1 MKEDHLL
8 DSETLLAA
16 HSTSLYD
23 LSFLLSTTILS
34 CGYQPAFTMV
44 LIVNA
49 ASRPVFRKLFFGK
62 MAINIYPPGR
72 RGSGL
77 AHADSDMGL

>member
-1 MKEDHLL
+1 MNED
-8 DSETLLAA
+8 DSVDFRHFARSPQFFTLR
-16 HSTSLYD
+16 
-23 LSFLLSTTILS
+23 SFVSAIKLS
-34 CGYQPAFTMV
+34 CGYQPAFKMV
-44 LIVNA
+44 FIVNA

-62 MAINIYPPGR
+62 MAINLYSPGR